1 MKITNLYAREILDS
15 RGNPTVECE
24 LTTENFTVRASV
36 PSGAST
42 GTNEALELR
51 DGDSRYHG
59 KGVTK
64 AVNNVNTIIK
74 NALIGKELNQ
84 KVLDNLLLE
93 LDGTKNKTNL
103 GANAILSVSLCIM
116 KAIAKSQNKDIYELF
131 DGPYTMPYP
140 MMNIING
147 GVHATSSLEIQEFM
161 IVPNQSTFKERLRCG
176 AEVFQTLKSI
186 LKQNGFSTS
195 VGDEG
200 GFAPTFK
207 TIEEALD
214 YIMLAI
220 KESGYIPGKDVNL
233 ALDAAASEFY
243 KDGKYTINK
252 KELTKE
258 ELINYYI
265 KLTETYP
272 IISIEDAFSED
283 DIDSIKKLTE
293 LIGNKIMLVGDDYFV
308 TNIEYSNDS
317 FQLERI
323 AHSTLKTSIKVDLIN
338 LFSAKFVENKIKYLS
353 DLAFDFFDLTS
364 IFSRYNV
371 QPKDVEYW
379 DNILITELS
388 KSMIGWNE
396 MQRNSC
402 INMIVQA
409 IPSKMPLHLPLYN
422 HYATLIERSLKN
434 VK

>member
-24 LTTENFTVRASV
+24 LTTESFTVRASV

-74 NALIGKELNQ
+74 NALTGKELNQ

-116 KAIAKSQNKDIYELF
+116 KALAKSQSKDIYELF

-272 IISIEDAFSED
+272 IISIEDAFSEE

-308 TNIEYSNDS
+308 TNIEYLQKGITEKYNNAILLKANQIGTITEMLETIKLAKNSGFKTIISHRSGETEDTFISQMAVGLNLGYIKTGS
-317 FQLERI
+317 LCRGERI
-323 AHSTLKTSIKVDLIN
+323 AKYNELLRIEEKV
-338 LFSAKFVENKIKYLS
+338 
-353 DLAFDFFDLTS
+353 
-364 IFSRYNV
+364 
-371 QPKDVEYW
+371 
-379 DNILITELS
+379 
-388 KSMIGWNE
+388 G
-396 MQRNSC
+396 
-402 INMIVQA
+402 
-409 IPSKMPLHLPLYN
+409 H
-422 HYATLIERSLKN
+422 
-434 VK
+434 

>member
-84 KVLDNLLLE
+84 KALDNLLLE

-214 YIMLAI
+214 YTMLAI

-243 KDGKYTINK
+243 KEGKYTINK

-308 TNIEYSNDS
+308 TNIEYLQKGITEKYNNAILLKANQIGTITEMLETIKLAKNSGFKTIISHRSGETEDTFISQMAVGLNLGYIKTGS
-317 FQLERI
+317 LCRGERI
-323 AHSTLKTSIKVDLIN
+323 AKYNELLRIEEKV
-338 LFSAKFVENKIKYLS
+338 
-353 DLAFDFFDLTS
+353 
-364 IFSRYNV
+364 
-371 QPKDVEYW
+371 
-379 DNILITELS
+379 
-388 KSMIGWNE
+388 G
-396 MQRNSC
+396 
-402 INMIVQA
+402 
-409 IPSKMPLHLPLYN
+409 H
-422 HYATLIERSLKN
+422 
-434 VK
+434 

>member
-24 LTTENFTVRASV
+24 LTTESFTVRASV

-51 DGDSRYHG
+51 DGDSRYYG

-116 KAIAKSQNKDIYELF
+116 KALAKSQSKNIYELF

-220 KESGYIPGKDVNL
+220 KESGYVPGKDVNL

-272 IISIEDAFSED
+272 IISIEDAFSEE

-308 TNIEYSNDS
+308 TNIEYLQKGITEKYNNAILLKANQIGTITEMLETIKLAKNSGFKTIISHRSGETEDTFISQMAVGLNLGYIKTGS
-317 FQLERI
+317 LCRGERI
-323 AHSTLKTSIKVDLIN
+323 AKYNELLRIEEKV
-338 LFSAKFVENKIKYLS
+338 
-353 DLAFDFFDLTS
+353 
-364 IFSRYNV
+364 
-371 QPKDVEYW
+371 
-379 DNILITELS
+379 
-388 KSMIGWNE
+388 G
-396 MQRNSC
+396 
-402 INMIVQA
+402 
-409 IPSKMPLHLPLYN
+409 H
-422 HYATLIERSLKN
+422 
-434 VK
+434 

>member
-116 KAIAKSQNKDIYELF
+116 KALAKSQSKDIYELF

-220 KESGYIPGKDVNL
+220 KESGYIAGKDVNL

-308 TNIEYSNDS
+308 TNIEYLQKGITEKYNNAILLKANQIGTITEMLETIKLAKNSGFKTIISHRSGETEDTFISQMAVGLNLGYIKTGS
-317 FQLERI
+317 LCRGERI
-323 AHSTLKTSIKVDLIN
+323 AKYNELLRIEEKV
-338 LFSAKFVENKIKYLS
+338 
-353 DLAFDFFDLTS
+353 
-364 IFSRYNV
+364 
-371 QPKDVEYW
+371 
-379 DNILITELS
+379 
-388 KSMIGWNE
+388 G
-396 MQRNSC
+396 
-402 INMIVQA
+402 
-409 IPSKMPLHLPLYN
+409 H
-422 HYATLIERSLKN
+422 
-434 VK
+434 

>member
-59 KGVTK
+59 KGVNK

-93 LDGTKNKTNL
+93 LDGTKNKANL

-308 TNIEYSNDS
+308 TNIEYLQKGITEKYNNAILLKANQIGTITEMLETIKLAKNSGFKTIISHRSGETEDTFISQMAVGLNLGYIKTGS
-317 FQLERI
+317 LCRGERI
-323 AHSTLKTSIKVDLIN
+323 AKYNELLRIEEKV
-338 LFSAKFVENKIKYLS
+338 
-353 DLAFDFFDLTS
+353 
-364 IFSRYNV
+364 
-371 QPKDVEYW
+371 
-379 DNILITELS
+379 
-388 KSMIGWNE
+388 G
-396 MQRNSC
+396 
-402 INMIVQA
+402 
-409 IPSKMPLHLPLYN
+409 H
-422 HYATLIERSLKN
+422 
-434 VK
+434 

>member
-243 KDGKYTINK
+243 KEGKYTINK

-308 TNIEYSNDS
+308 TNIEYL
-317 FQLERI
+317 Q
-323 AHSTLKTSIKVDLIN
+323 KG
-338 LFSAKFVENKIKYLS
+338 
-353 DLAFDFFDLTS
+353 
-364 IFSRYNV
+364 
-371 QPKDVEYW
+371 
-379 DNILITELS
+379 ITEKYNNAILL
-388 KSMIGWNE
+388 KANQIGTITE
-396 MQRNSC
+396 MLETIKLAKNSGFKT
-402 INMIVQA
+402 II
-409 IPSKMPLHLPLYN
+409 SH
-422 HYATLIERSLKN
+422 RSGETEDTFISQMAVGLNLGYIKTGQHFLGHQS
-434 VK
+434 

>member
-24 LTTENFTVRASV
+24 LTTESFTVRASV

-116 KAIAKSQNKDIYELF
+116 KALAKSQNKDIYELF

-308 TNIEYSNDS
+308 TNIEYLQKGITEKYNNAILLKANQIGTITEMLETIKLAKNAGFKTIISHRSGETEDTFISQMAVGLNLGYIKTGS
-317 FQLERI
+317 LCRGERI
-323 AHSTLKTSIKVDLIN
+323 AKYNELLRIEEKV
-338 LFSAKFVENKIKYLS
+338 
-353 DLAFDFFDLTS
+353 
-364 IFSRYNV
+364 
-371 QPKDVEYW
+371 
-379 DNILITELS
+379 
-388 KSMIGWNE
+388 G
-396 MQRNSC
+396 
-402 INMIVQA
+402 
-409 IPSKMPLHLPLYN
+409 H
-422 HYATLIERSLKN
+422 
-434 VK
+434 

>member
-243 KDGKYTINK
+243 KEGKYTINK

-308 TNIEYSNDS
+308 TNIEYLQKGITEKYNNAILLKANQIGTITEMLETIKLAKNSGFKTIISHRSGETEDTFISQMAVGLNLGYIKTGS
-317 FQLERI
+317 LCRGERI
-323 AHSTLKTSIKVDLIN
+323 AKYNELLRIEEKV
-338 LFSAKFVENKIKYLS
+338 
-353 DLAFDFFDLTS
+353 
-364 IFSRYNV
+364 
-371 QPKDVEYW
+371 
-379 DNILITELS
+379 
-388 KSMIGWNE
+388 G
-396 MQRNSC
+396 
-402 INMIVQA
+402 
-409 IPSKMPLHLPLYN
+409 H
-422 HYATLIERSLKN
+422 
-434 VK
+434 

>member
-42 GTNEALELR
+42 GSNEALELR

-84 KVLDNLLLE
+84 KVLDDLLLE

-308 TNIEYSNDS
+308 TNIEYLQKGITEKYNNAILLKANQIGTITEMLETIKLAKNSGFKTIISHRSGETEDTFISQMAVGLNLGYIKTGS
-317 FQLERI
+317 LCRGERI
-323 AHSTLKTSIKVDLIN
+323 AKYNELLRIEEKV
-338 LFSAKFVENKIKYLS
+338 
-353 DLAFDFFDLTS
+353 
-364 IFSRYNV
+364 
-371 QPKDVEYW
+371 
-379 DNILITELS
+379 
-388 KSMIGWNE
+388 G
-396 MQRNSC
+396 
-402 INMIVQA
+402 
-409 IPSKMPLHLPLYN
+409 H
-422 HYATLIERSLKN
+422 
-434 VK
+434 

>member
-24 LTTENFTVRASV
+24 LTTESFTVRASV

-74 NALIGKELNQ
+74 NVLTGKELNQ

-116 KAIAKSQNKDIYELF
+116 KALAKSQSKDIYELF

-243 KDGKYTINK
+243 KEGKYTINK

-308 TNIEYSNDS
+308 TNIEYLQKGITEKYNNAILLKANQIGTITEMLETIKLAKNAGFKTIISHRSGETEDTFISQMAVGLNLGYIKTGS
-317 FQLERI
+317 LCRGERI
-323 AHSTLKTSIKVDLIN
+323 AKYNELLRIEEKV
-338 LFSAKFVENKIKYLS
+338 
-353 DLAFDFFDLTS
+353 
-364 IFSRYNV
+364 
-371 QPKDVEYW
+371 
-379 DNILITELS
+379 
-388 KSMIGWNE
+388 G
-396 MQRNSC
+396 
-402 INMIVQA
+402 
-409 IPSKMPLHLPLYN
+409 H
-422 HYATLIERSLKN
+422 
-434 VK
+434 

>member
-24 LTTENFTVRASV
+24 LTTESFTVRASV

-84 KVLDNLLLE
+84 KVLDDLLLE

-272 IISIEDAFSED
+272 IISIEDAFSEE

-308 TNIEYSNDS
+308 TNIEYLQKGITEKYNNAILLKANQIGTITEMLETIKLAKNSGFKTIISHRSGETEDTFISQMAVGLNLGYIKTGS
-317 FQLERI
+317 LCRGERI
-323 AHSTLKTSIKVDLIN
+323 AKYNELLRIEEKV
-338 LFSAKFVENKIKYLS
+338 
-353 DLAFDFFDLTS
+353 
-364 IFSRYNV
+364 
-371 QPKDVEYW
+371 
-379 DNILITELS
+379 
-388 KSMIGWNE
+388 G
-396 MQRNSC
+396 
-402 INMIVQA
+402 
-409 IPSKMPLHLPLYN
+409 H
-422 HYATLIERSLKN
+422 
-434 VK
+434 

>member
-24 LTTENFTVRASV
+24 LTTESFTVRASV

-74 NALIGKELNQ
+74 NVLTGKELNQ

-116 KAIAKSQNKDIYELF
+116 KALAKSQSKDIYELF

-308 TNIEYSNDS
+308 TNIEYLQKGITEKYNNAILLKANQIGTITEMLETIKLAKNSGFKTIISHRSGETEDTFISQMAVGLNLGYIKTGS
-317 FQLERI
+317 LCRGERI
-323 AHSTLKTSIKVDLIN
+323 AKYNELLRIEEKV
-338 LFSAKFVENKIKYLS
+338 
-353 DLAFDFFDLTS
+353 
-364 IFSRYNV
+364 
-371 QPKDVEYW
+371 
-379 DNILITELS
+379 
-388 KSMIGWNE
+388 G
-396 MQRNSC
+396 
-402 INMIVQA
+402 
-409 IPSKMPLHLPLYN
+409 H
-422 HYATLIERSLKN
+422 
-434 VK
+434 

>member
-74 NALIGKELNQ
+74 NAIIGKELNQ

-116 KAIAKSQNKDIYELF
+116 KAIAKSQSKDIYELF

-308 TNIEYSNDS
+308 TNIEYLQKGITEKYNNAILLKANQIGTITEMLETIKLAKNSGFKTIISHRSGETEDTFISQMAVGLNLGYIKTGS
-317 FQLERI
+317 LCRGERI
-323 AHSTLKTSIKVDLIN
+323 AKYNELLRIEEKV
-338 LFSAKFVENKIKYLS
+338 
-353 DLAFDFFDLTS
+353 
-364 IFSRYNV
+364 
-371 QPKDVEYW
+371 
-379 DNILITELS
+379 
-388 KSMIGWNE
+388 G
-396 MQRNSC
+396 
-402 INMIVQA
+402 
-409 IPSKMPLHLPLYN
+409 H
-422 HYATLIERSLKN
+422 
-434 VK
+434 

>member
-42 GTNEALELR
+42 GSNEALELR

-74 NALIGKELNQ
+74 NAIIGKELNQ

-116 KAIAKSQNKDIYELF
+116 KAIAKSQSKDIYELF

-147 GVHATSSLEIQEFM
+147 GVHATSFLEIQEFM

-220 KESGYIPGKDVNL
+220 KESGYVPGKDVNL

-308 TNIEYSNDS
+308 TNIEYLQKGITEKYNNAILLKANQIGTITEMLETIKLAKNSGFKTIISHRSGETEDTFISQMAVGLNLGYIKTGS
-317 FQLERI
+317 LCRGERI
-323 AHSTLKTSIKVDLIN
+323 AKYNELLRIEEKV
-338 LFSAKFVENKIKYLS
+338 
-353 DLAFDFFDLTS
+353 
-364 IFSRYNV
+364 
-371 QPKDVEYW
+371 
-379 DNILITELS
+379 
-388 KSMIGWNE
+388 G
-396 MQRNSC
+396 
-402 INMIVQA
+402 
-409 IPSKMPLHLPLYN
+409 H
-422 HYATLIERSLKN
+422 
-434 VK
+434 

>member
-116 KAIAKSQNKDIYELF
+116 KALAKSQSKNIYELF

-308 TNIEYSNDS
+308 TNIEYLQKGITEKYNNAILLKANQIGTITEMLETIKLAKNSGFKTIISHRSGETEDTFISQMAVGLNLGYIKTGS
-317 FQLERI
+317 LCRGERI
-323 AHSTLKTSIKVDLIN
+323 AKYNELLRIEEKV
-338 LFSAKFVENKIKYLS
+338 
-353 DLAFDFFDLTS
+353 
-364 IFSRYNV
+364 
-371 QPKDVEYW
+371 
-379 DNILITELS
+379 
-388 KSMIGWNE
+388 G
-396 MQRNSC
+396 
-402 INMIVQA
+402 
-409 IPSKMPLHLPLYN
+409 H
-422 HYATLIERSLKN
+422 
-434 VK
+434 

>member
-42 GTNEALELR
+42 GSNEALELR

-243 KDGKYTINK
+243 KDVKYTINK

-308 TNIEYSNDS
+308 TNIEYLQKGITEKYNNAILLKANQIGTTTEMLETIKLAKNSGFKTIISHRSGETEDTFISQMAVGLNLGYIKTGS
-317 FQLERI
+317 LCRGERI
-323 AHSTLKTSIKVDLIN
+323 AKYNELLRIEEKV
-338 LFSAKFVENKIKYLS
+338 
-353 DLAFDFFDLTS
+353 
-364 IFSRYNV
+364 
-371 QPKDVEYW
+371 
-379 DNILITELS
+379 
-388 KSMIGWNE
+388 G
-396 MQRNSC
+396 
-402 INMIVQA
+402 
-409 IPSKMPLHLPLYN
+409 H
-422 HYATLIERSLKN
+422 
-434 VK
+434 

>member
-42 GTNEALELR
+42 GSNEALELR

-116 KAIAKSQNKDIYELF
+116 KALAKSQSKDIYELF

-207 TIEEALD
+207 AIEEALD
-214 YIMLAI
+214 YIILAI

-308 TNIEYSNDS
+308 TNIEYLQKGITEKYNNAILLKANQIGTITEMLETIKLAKNSGFKTIISHRSGETEDTFISQMAVGLNLGYIKTGS
-317 FQLERI
+317 LCRGERI
-323 AHSTLKTSIKVDLIN
+323 AKYNELLRIEEKV
-338 LFSAKFVENKIKYLS
+338 
-353 DLAFDFFDLTS
+353 
-364 IFSRYNV
+364 
-371 QPKDVEYW
+371 
-379 DNILITELS
+379 
-388 KSMIGWNE
+388 G
-396 MQRNSC
+396 
-402 INMIVQA
+402 
-409 IPSKMPLHLPLYN
+409 H
-422 HYATLIERSLKN
+422 
-434 VK
+434 

>member
-84 KVLDNLLLE
+84 KALDNLLLE

-116 KAIAKSQNKDIYELF
+116 KALAKSQSKDIYELF

-214 YIMLAI
+214 YIILAI

-243 KDGKYTINK
+243 KEGKYTINK

-308 TNIEYSNDS
+308 TNIEYLQKGITEKYNNAILLKANQIGTITEMLETLKLAKNSGFKTIISHRSGETEDTFISQMAVGLNLGYIKTGS
-317 FQLERI
+317 LCRGERI
-323 AHSTLKTSIKVDLIN
+323 TKYNELLRIEEKV
-338 LFSAKFVENKIKYLS
+338 
-353 DLAFDFFDLTS
+353 
-364 IFSRYNV
+364 
-371 QPKDVEYW
+371 
-379 DNILITELS
+379 
-388 KSMIGWNE
+388 G
-396 MQRNSC
+396 
-402 INMIVQA
+402 
-409 IPSKMPLHLPLYN
+409 H
-422 HYATLIERSLKN
+422 
-434 VK
+434 

>member
-42 GTNEALELR
+42 GSNEALELR

-84 KVLDNLLLE
+84 KVLDDLLLE

-214 YIMLAI
+214 YIMIAI
-220 KESGYIPGKDVNL
+220 KESGYIAGKDVNL

-308 TNIEYSNDS
+308 TNIEYLQKGITEKYNNAILLKANQIGTITEMLETIKLAKNAGFKTIISHRSGETEDTFISQMAVGLNLGYIKTGS
-317 FQLERI
+317 LCRGERI
-323 AHSTLKTSIKVDLIN
+323 AKYNELLRIEEKV
-338 LFSAKFVENKIKYLS
+338 
-353 DLAFDFFDLTS
+353 
-364 IFSRYNV
+364 
-371 QPKDVEYW
+371 
-379 DNILITELS
+379 
-388 KSMIGWNE
+388 G
-396 MQRNSC
+396 
-402 INMIVQA
+402 
-409 IPSKMPLHLPLYN
+409 H
-422 HYATLIERSLKN
+422 
-434 VK
+434 

>member
-24 LTTENFTVRASV
+24 LTTESFTVRASV

-186 LKQNGFSTS
+186 LKRNGFSTS

-283 DIDSIKKLTE
+283 DINSIKKLTE

-308 TNIEYSNDS
+308 TNIEYLQKGITEKYNNAILLKANQIGTITEMLETIKLAKNAGFKTIISHRSGETEDTFISQMAVGLNLGYIKTGS
-317 FQLERI
+317 LCRGERI
-323 AHSTLKTSIKVDLIN
+323 AKYNELLRIEEKV
-338 LFSAKFVENKIKYLS
+338 
-353 DLAFDFFDLTS
+353 
-364 IFSRYNV
+364 
-371 QPKDVEYW
+371 
-379 DNILITELS
+379 
-388 KSMIGWNE
+388 G
-396 MQRNSC
+396 
-402 INMIVQA
+402 
-409 IPSKMPLHLPLYN
+409 H
-422 HYATLIERSLKN
+422 
-434 VK
+434 

>member
-42 GTNEALELR
+42 GSNEALELR

-116 KAIAKSQNKDIYELF
+116 KAIAKSQSKDIYELF

-220 KESGYIPGKDVNL
+220 KESGYIAGKDVNL

-308 TNIEYSNDS
+308 TNIEYLQKGITEKYNNAILLKANQIGTITEMLETIKLAKNAGFKTIISHRSGETEDTFISQMAVGLNLGYIKTGS
-317 FQLERI
+317 LCRGERI
-323 AHSTLKTSIKVDLIN
+323 AKYNELLRIEEKV
-338 LFSAKFVENKIKYLS
+338 
-353 DLAFDFFDLTS
+353 
-364 IFSRYNV
+364 
-371 QPKDVEYW
+371 
-379 DNILITELS
+379 
-388 KSMIGWNE
+388 G
-396 MQRNSC
+396 
-402 INMIVQA
+402 
-409 IPSKMPLHLPLYN
+409 H
-422 HYATLIERSLKN
+422 
-434 VK
+434 

>member
-74 NALIGKELNQ
+74 NAIIGKELNQ

-116 KAIAKSQNKDIYELF
+116 KAIAKSQSKDIYELF

-176 AEVFQTLKSI
+176 AEIFQTLKSI

-252 KELTKE
+252 KKLTKE

-308 TNIEYSNDS
+308 TNIEYLQKGITEKYNNAILLKANQIGTITEMLETIKLAKNSGFKTIISHRSGETEDTFISQMAVGLNLGYIKTGS
-317 FQLERI
+317 LCRGERI
-323 AHSTLKTSIKVDLIN
+323 AKYNELLRIEEKV
-338 LFSAKFVENKIKYLS
+338 
-353 DLAFDFFDLTS
+353 
-364 IFSRYNV
+364 
-371 QPKDVEYW
+371 
-379 DNILITELS
+379 
-388 KSMIGWNE
+388 G
-396 MQRNSC
+396 
-402 INMIVQA
+402 
-409 IPSKMPLHLPLYN
+409 H
-422 HYATLIERSLKN
+422 
-434 VK
+434 

>member
-59 KGVTK
+59 KGVNK

-308 TNIEYSNDS
+308 TNIEYLQKGITEKYNNAILLKANQIGTITEMLETIKLAKNSGFKTIISHRSGETEDTFISQMAVGLNLGYIKTGS
-317 FQLERI
+317 LCRGERI
-323 AHSTLKTSIKVDLIN
+323 AKYNELLRIEEKV
-338 LFSAKFVENKIKYLS
+338 
-353 DLAFDFFDLTS
+353 
-364 IFSRYNV
+364 
-371 QPKDVEYW
+371 
-379 DNILITELS
+379 
-388 KSMIGWNE
+388 G
-396 MQRNSC
+396 
-402 INMIVQA
+402 
-409 IPSKMPLHLPLYN
+409 H
-422 HYATLIERSLKN
+422 
-434 VK
+434 

>member
-252 KELTKE
+252 KELTNE

-265 KLTETYP
+265 TLTETYP

-308 TNIEYSNDS
+308 TNIEYLQKGITEKYNNAILLKANQIGTITEMLETIKLAKNSGFKTIISHRSGETEDTFISQMAVGLNLGYIKTGS
-317 FQLERI
+317 LCRGERI
-323 AHSTLKTSIKVDLIN
+323 AKYNELLRIEEKV
-338 LFSAKFVENKIKYLS
+338 
-353 DLAFDFFDLTS
+353 
-364 IFSRYNV
+364 
-371 QPKDVEYW
+371 
-379 DNILITELS
+379 
-388 KSMIGWNE
+388 G
-396 MQRNSC
+396 
-402 INMIVQA
+402 
-409 IPSKMPLHLPLYN
+409 H
-422 HYATLIERSLKN
+422 
-434 VK
+434 

>member
-186 LKQNGFSTS
+186 LKQNSFSTS

-214 YIMLAI
+214 YIMFAI

-265 KLTETYP
+265 TLTETYP

-308 TNIEYSNDS
+308 TNIEYLQKGITEKYNNAILLKANQIGTITEMLETIKLAKNSGFKTIISHRSGETEDTFISQMAVGLNLGYIKTGS
-317 FQLERI
+317 LCRGERI
-323 AHSTLKTSIKVDLIN
+323 TKYNELLRIEEKV
-338 LFSAKFVENKIKYLS
+338 
-353 DLAFDFFDLTS
+353 
-364 IFSRYNV
+364 
-371 QPKDVEYW
+371 
-379 DNILITELS
+379 
-388 KSMIGWNE
+388 G
-396 MQRNSC
+396 
-402 INMIVQA
+402 
-409 IPSKMPLHLPLYN
+409 H
-422 HYATLIERSLKN
+422 
-434 VK
+434 

>member
-64 AVNNVNTIIK
+64 AVNNVNAIIK

-272 IISIEDAFSED
+272 IISIEDAFSEE

-308 TNIEYSNDS
+308 TNIEYLQKGITEKYNNAILLKANQIGTITEMLETIKLAKNSGFKTIISHRSGETEDTFISQMAVGLNLGYIKTGS
-317 FQLERI
+317 LCRGERI
-323 AHSTLKTSIKVDLIN
+323 AKYNELLRIEEKV
-338 LFSAKFVENKIKYLS
+338 
-353 DLAFDFFDLTS
+353 
-364 IFSRYNV
+364 
-371 QPKDVEYW
+371 
-379 DNILITELS
+379 
-388 KSMIGWNE
+388 G
-396 MQRNSC
+396 
-402 INMIVQA
+402 
-409 IPSKMPLHLPLYN
+409 H
-422 HYATLIERSLKN
+422 
-434 VK
+434 

>member
-116 KAIAKSQNKDIYELF
+116 KAIAKSQSKNIYELF

-265 KLTETYP
+265 TLTETYP

-308 TNIEYSNDS
+308 TNIEYLQKGITEKYNNAILLKANQIGTITEMLETIKLAKNSGFKTIISHRSGETEDTFISQMAVGLNLGYIKTGS
-317 FQLERI
+317 LCRGERI
-323 AHSTLKTSIKVDLIN
+323 AKYNELLRIEEKV
-338 LFSAKFVENKIKYLS
+338 
-353 DLAFDFFDLTS
+353 
-364 IFSRYNV
+364 
-371 QPKDVEYW
+371 
-379 DNILITELS
+379 
-388 KSMIGWNE
+388 G
-396 MQRNSC
+396 
-402 INMIVQA
+402 
-409 IPSKMPLHLPLYN
+409 H
-422 HYATLIERSLKN
+422 
-434 VK
+434 

>member
-24 LTTENFTVRASV
+24 LTTESFTVRASV

-116 KAIAKSQNKDIYELF
+116 KALAKSQSKDIYELF

-176 AEVFQTLKSI
+176 TEVFQILKSI

-308 TNIEYSNDS
+308 TNIEYLQKGITEKYNNAILLKANQIGTITEMLETIKLAKNSGFKTIISHRSGETEDTFISQMAVGLNLGYIKTGS
-317 FQLERI
+317 LCRGERI
-323 AHSTLKTSIKVDLIN
+323 AKYNELLRIEEKV
-338 LFSAKFVENKIKYLS
+338 
-353 DLAFDFFDLTS
+353 
-364 IFSRYNV
+364 
-371 QPKDVEYW
+371 
-379 DNILITELS
+379 
-388 KSMIGWNE
+388 G
-396 MQRNSC
+396 
-402 INMIVQA
+402 
-409 IPSKMPLHLPLYN
+409 H
-422 HYATLIERSLKN
+422 
-434 VK
+434 